1 MFKKNNSALFFIFLT
16 VVIDTIGLGII
27 IPVIPGLIRELIDG
41 DLSDASRYGG
51 WLMFSY
57 AFTQFIFASVLGNL
71 SDKYGRRPV
80 LLISLLGF
88 CINYTLMGFATSI
101 LWLFIGRLIAGIT
114 GASHT
119 VAAAYIADVST
130 PDKKAQNFGLL
141 GAAFGLGFIIGP
153 VIGGVL
159 GQYGTRIPF
168 FAAGVL
174 SLLNLLYGYFVVPES
189 LKAED
194 RREFFW
200 RNANPIGTFNYIR
213 NFPQIHVLAICIF
226 LINLAAHAIQS
237 TWSYYTMEAFDWNE
251 RTVGLSL
258 GFIGAL
264 AAIVQAGLIR
274 IIIPKI
280 GLPKAVLIGL
290 IFYSISML
298 AMGLSANTS
307 SMFASSALYALAGIA
322 GPAIQ
327 GLISNLT
334 PNNEQGRI
342 QGGIA
347 SIISLTAIIGP
358 LMMTN
363 LFYVFTKK
371 GTTVYFPG
379 APFIMGSA
387 LSLIAAII
395 AFLYFRKSKLSE

>member
-1 MFKKNNSALFFIFLT
+1 MFKTNNSALFFIFLT

-41 DLSDASRYGG
+41 DLSEASRYGG

-71 SDKYGRRPV
+71 SDRFGRRPV

-130 PDKKAQNFGLL
+130 PDRKAQNFGLL

-153 VIGGVL
+153 VIGGIL

-168 FAAGVL
+168 FAAGAL

-189 LKAED
+189 LKVED
-194 RREFFW
+194 RREFSW
-200 RNANPIGTFNYIR
+200 KNANPIGTFNYIK
-213 NFPQIHVLAICIF
+213 NFPQIHTLAICIF

-237 TWSYYTMEAFDWNE
+237 TWSYYTMEAFDWDE

-274 IIIPKI
+274 LIIPKI
-280 GLPKAVLIGL
+280 GLPKSVLIGL
-290 IFYSISML
+290 IFYSISMV
-298 AMGLSANTS
+298 AMGISINTTT
-307 SMFASSALYALAGIA
+307 MFASGAIYALGGIA

-363 LFYVFTKK
+363 LFYTFTKK

-379 APFIMGSA
+379 APFIMGSI
-387 LSLIAAII
+387 LSLVAAII
-395 AFLYFRKSKLSE
+395 AFLYFRKPKLSE

>member
-1 MFKKNNSALFFIFLT
+1 MFKTNNSALFFIFLT

-41 DLSDASRYGG
+41 DLSEASRYGG

-71 SDKYGRRPV
+71 SDRFGRRPV

-130 PDKKAQNFGLL
+130 PDRKAQNFGLL

-153 VIGGVL
+153 VIGGIL

-168 FAAGVL
+168 FAAGAL

-189 LKAED
+189 LKVED
-194 RREFFW
+194 RREFSW
-200 RNANPIGTFNYIR
+200 KNANPIGTFNYIK
-213 NFPQIHVLAICIF
+213 NFPQIHTLAICIF

-237 TWSYYTMEAFDWNE
+237 TWSYYTMEAFDWDE

-274 IIIPKI
+274 LIIPKI

-290 IFYSISML
+290 IFYSISMV
-298 AMGLSANTS
+298 AMGISINTTT
-307 SMFASSALYALAGIA
+307 MFASGAIYALGGIA

-363 LFYVFTKK
+363 LFYTFTKK

-379 APFIMGSA
+379 APFIMGSI
-387 LSLIAAII
+387 LSLVAAII
-395 AFLYFRKSKLSE
+395 AFLYFRKPKLSE

>member
-1 MFKKNNSALFFIFLT
+1 MFKTNNSALFFIFLT

-41 DLSDASRYGG
+41 DLSEASRYGG

-71 SDKYGRRPV
+71 SDRFGRRPV

-101 LWLFIGRLIAGIT
+101 LWLFIGRLVAGIT

-130 PDKKAQNFGLL
+130 PDRKAQNFGLL

-153 VIGGVL
+153 VIGGIL

-168 FAAGVL
+168 FAAGAL

-189 LKAED
+189 LKVED
-194 RREFFW
+194 RREFSW
-200 RNANPIGTFNYIR
+200 KNANPIGTFNYIK
-213 NFPQIHVLAICIF
+213 NFPQIHTLAICIF

-237 TWSYYTMEAFDWNE
+237 TWSYYTMEAFDWDE

-274 IIIPKI
+274 LIIPKI

-290 IFYSISML
+290 IFYSISMV
-298 AMGLSANTS
+298 AMGISINTTT
-307 SMFASSALYALAGIA
+307 MFASGAIYALGGIA

-363 LFYVFTKK
+363 LFYTFTKK

-379 APFIMGSA
+379 APFIMGSI
-387 LSLIAAII
+387 LSLVAAII
-395 AFLYFRKSKLSE
+395 AFLYFRKPKLSE